1 RGRRRGVHAF
11 AHWSLPAVVLISGF
25 GALVMCVL
33 LLRDWFPYSGVATS
47 GGEPPGGAG
56 LTRLSHA
63 FAATCFAI
71 IAVIAVIGLVHHG
84 RTARQARAPQDGAA
98 TEVAEGRRGML
109 RRRPPAPRGRSG
121 RNPP

>member
-1 RGRRRGVHAF
+1 VF

-25 GALVMCVL
+25 GALVMCFL
-33 LLRDWFPYSGVATS
+33 LLRDWFPSSGVATS

-71 IAVIAVIGLVHHG
+71 IAVIAVIGLVQPG

-98 TEVAEGRRGML
+98 TKIAEVREELL
-109 RRRPPAPRGRSG
+109 RRRRRAARIVSG
-121 RNPP
+121 RNPRHGASPI